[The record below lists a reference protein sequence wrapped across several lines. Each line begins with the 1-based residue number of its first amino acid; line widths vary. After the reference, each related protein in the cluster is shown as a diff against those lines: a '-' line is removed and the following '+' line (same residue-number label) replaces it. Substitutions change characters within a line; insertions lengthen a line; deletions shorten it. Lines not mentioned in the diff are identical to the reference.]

1 MESLNR
7 WHPGA
12 NRSIQ
17 WIGFSRENLQ
27 ETIDFPMKYRLNQ
40 SIDRLNNPSPVIL
53 NQRF

>member
-1 MESLNR
+1 MESLNQ

-12 NRSIQ
+12 NPSIQ
-17 WIGFSRENLQ
+17 WIGLRENLQ

-40 SIDRLNNPSPVIL
+40 SIDRLNNRSPVIL